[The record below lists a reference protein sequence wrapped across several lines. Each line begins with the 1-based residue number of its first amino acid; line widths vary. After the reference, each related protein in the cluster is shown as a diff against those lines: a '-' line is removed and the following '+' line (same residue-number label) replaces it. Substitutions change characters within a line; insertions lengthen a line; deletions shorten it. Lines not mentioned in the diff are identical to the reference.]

1 MKIRHREMV
10 VGMIFAAPC
19 IAGFAV
25 FFAVPFI
32 ISLFYCFTEG
42 ISAIGFV
49 GFDNFKGLL
58 ESGSFRLAAMNT
70 LKFNLISVPFILML
84 SLAIALL
91 LNSRL
96 KYISIFKSLFIL
108 PLVIPVVARADL
120 FGHVLEFGY
129 FDSANYAWT
138 NTCIL
143 LWGVCIC

>member
-1 MKIRHREMV
+1 MV

-91 LNSRL
+91 LNSKL
-96 KYISIFKSLFIL
+96 KYISVFLAIIL
-108 PLVIPVVARADL
+108 PGVFTSFGVFLLRQFIQGIPDEYSQAARADGA
-120 FGHVLEFGY
+120 GHL
-129 FDSANYAWT
+129 S
-138 NTCIL
+138 
-143 LWGVCIC
+143 ICFLQY